1 MNAIFRR
8 LRPTIL
14 VTLTTT
20 ALAVALMLTA
30 PGAQAD
36 PIKNLSMGSYQAGW
50 YSNSS
55 RGGPLTC
62 AETCKQKASALPE
75 HEPSAVPVPKRA
87 FLCKVQGEPKGDL
100 RTWLYGSQFDDRAA
114 CYTVGLDLKGSYDD
128 SYLCLCVNPR
138 LRPALRRKQ

>member
-1 MNAIFRR
+1 MKAIHRR

-14 VTLTTT
+14 VTLTT
-20 ALAVALMLTA
+20 APLAAALLLAV

-36 PIKNLSMGSYQAGW
+36 PIKNLSMDPYRAGW
-50 YSNSS
+50 YSNAS

-87 FLCKVQGEPKGDL
+87 FLCKVQGKPKGDL
-100 RTWLYGSQFDDRAA
+100 RTWLYGNQFDDRPA
-114 CYTVGLDLKGSYDD
+114 CYTVGLDLKGSYED
-128 SYLCLCVNPR
+128 SYFCLCVNPVR
-138 LRPALRRKQ
+138 RPIR